1 MITTDCIRNGLEKS
15 EFFLEYLPTLS
26 LANGRC
32 TGAEALIRWKRGA
45 EILQPVSFIPVAE
58 NTTLSGLL
66 TYWVIDTV
74 ALELGKW
81 LHENP
86 TAHLS
91 INVPPEILGR
101 GGILFAATKAN
112 LIDLAPQLI
121 IEITERGL
129 PDALG
134 VESINEYRKIGIRVA
149 MDDFS
154 HGSRANMAILARA
167 NFDIIKLDKTLCA
180 QITNSNKNPDWL
192 AGITAMMQ
200 SSQLSVI
207 AEGVETEVQHSVL
220 KQARIQEA
228 QGFYF
233 SGSLSSA
240 DFIDFYNSNQV
251 ENGSVTL

>member
-1 MITTDCIRNGLEKS
+1 MITTDCIRSGLEKS

-26 LANGRC
+26 LANGCC

-45 EILQPVSFIPVAE
+45 EILQPSSFIPIAE

-74 ALELGKW
+74 AFELGNW
-81 LHENP
+81 LRENP

-112 LIDLAPQLI
+112 LIDLAPQFI
-121 IEITERGL
+121 FEITERGL

-134 VESINEYRKIGIRVA
+134 IDSINEYRKIGIRVA

-154 HGSRANMAILARA
+154 HGSRANMAILSRA
-167 NFDIIKLDKTLCA
+167 HFDIIKLDKSLCA
-180 QITNSNKNPDWL
+180 QITDSNKNPHWL
-192 AGITAMMQ
+192 AGISALMQ
-200 SSQLSVI
+200 SSQLVVI
-207 AEGVETEVQHSVL
+207 AEGIETEVQYNAL
-220 KQARIQEA
+220 KQANIQEA

-233 SGSLSSA
+233 SNPLSAA
-240 DFIDFYNSNQV
+240 DYIKFYTSNQY
-251 ENGSVTL
+251 